1 MQPLKQALNLLRTET
16 RLALLLGSISLLT
29 ALLSLQMAVFGAVL
43 ISVVLLFS
51 PLYIWNWQARGQR
64 GLSFKLIKENATAL
78 AVLSVLTFPTGLLL
92 GSSAG
97 ILQRTDQLLASLPQ
111 AYFLIFICLVFYAII
126 GQSLIFIARDNL
138 TIAKAL
144 DLALKG
150 LSQQILPLI
159 TMCLIIALFFIPSL
173 FLAGLGLLLVCPVY
187 YFSIYYFSKSVT

>member
-1 MQPLKQALNLLRTET
+1 MQPLKQALNLLKTET

-29 ALLSLQMAVFGAVL
+29 ALLSLQIAFSGAFL

-51 PLYIWNWQARGQR
+51 PLYIWNWQTHGQR
-64 GLSFKLIKENATAL
+64 KLSGRLLKDNAVALLI
-78 AVLSVLTFPTGLLL
+78 LSLLTFPTGLLL

-97 ILQRTDQLLASLPQ
+97 ILQRTDQLLSSLPQ
-111 AYFLIFICLVFYAII
+111 AYFLIFICLLFYAII
-126 GQSLIFIARDNL
+126 AQSLIFIARDKL

-144 DLALKG
+144 DLSLKA

-173 FLAGLGLLLVCPVY
+173 FVAGLGLLLVCPVY
-187 YFSIYYFSKSVT
+187 YFSVYYFSKDVA